1 MKLIEKDGYCISDIE
16 FLLKNGVDIEWF
28 DEISN
33 IKRLLDERQSK
44 DIIDIQNRSKGSY
57 AVDLQEIP
65 DSILKNLKIL
75 LKVNF

>member
-44 DIIDIQNRSKGSY
+44 DIIDIQNRSKGSRGRFTRNTRFY
-57 AVDLQEIP
+57 F
-65 DSILKNLKIL
+65 KKI
-75 LKVNF
+75 